1 MKPYSEDQKYEVLQ
15 KYLCGYTPP
24 KIADEVGVHRS
35 TVYRWLADWKDDLK
49 RYTLSDLPIQDMG
62 AVLTHIADLE
72 KQLDEQKR
80 MIAIIHESHIMQSI
94 PLKHRL
100 DMATQHLSTYS
111 AKQICRVFEIRTSS
125 LYYHIT
131 ATQKETKYQK
141 KEKLLRSEITRAFED
156 SGRRLGAEQIRLQLR
171 NHGIR
176 TSKKRIIRL
185 MKQMGLYNKGSEQ
198 PYYPIPDVGNWENTQ
213 DVQVL
218 R

>member
-1 MKPYSEDQKYEVLQ
+1 MKSYSEEQKYEVLQ
-15 KYLCGYTPP
+15 KYLCGYAPP
-24 KIADEVGVHRS
+24 KIACELGIHCS
-35 TVYRWLADWKDDLK
+35 TVYRWIADWKEALK
-49 RYTLSDLPIQDMG
+49 SHTLAELPIQDIG
-62 AVLTHIADLE
+62 AVLTHIAELE
-72 KQLDEQKR
+72 RQLDEQKR

-171 NHGIR
+171 NQGIR

-198 PYYPIPDVGNWENTQ
+198 PYYPMPDPGDLEDTK
-213 DVQVL
+213 DVQIL
-218 R
+218 Q

>member
-35 TVYRWLADWKDDLK
+35 TVYRWIADWKDDLK
-49 RYTLSDLPIQDMG
+49 RYTLADLPIQDMG

-80 MIAIIHESHIMQSI
+80 MIAVIHESHIMQSI
-94 PLKHRL
+94 PLKRRL
-100 DMATQHLSTYS
+100 DMAVQHLNTYS
-111 AKQICRVFEIRTSS
+111 LKQLCRVFEVRPSS
-125 LYYHIT
+125 LYYHIA
-131 ATQKETKYQK
+131 ATQKETKYQQK
-141 KEKLLRSEITRAFED
+141 GKLLRSEITRAFED
-156 SGRRLGAEQIRLQLR
+156 SGRRLGAEQIRLQLQ

-185 MKQMGLYNKGSEQ
+185 MKQMGLYNESPEQ
-198 PYYPIPDVGNWENTQ
+198 PYYPMPDAGDSENTQ
-213 DVQVL
+213 DVQIL
-218 R
+218 Q